1 MLFHRQPIHDTSP
14 PGDWGVDSDGS
25 YWYIVNRK
33 TLQAKRIGRVGCRG
47 VNYFDRAMAQ
57 AALRNTTGR
66 AA

>member
-1 MLFHRQPIHDTSP
+1 MLFPRPPIFDTQP
-14 PGDWGVDSDGS
+14 PGVWGVDSIGS
-25 YWYIVNRK
+25 HWYIVNRK